1 MAGET
6 YLTVVGNLTADPQYR
21 VLGEKN
27 TPNVT
32 FSIAATPRQ
41 YDRAT
46 GAWQDQETVFFNC
59 VSWANL
65 ADNISKSL
73 KKGMRVIARGSIEP
87 NNYENKDGV
96 NVREFR
102 LRVTEIGPSL
112 VFQTADIMK
121 SSSSSNSVM
130 PNSFQNQNQGA
141 GSASQPAT
149 QAAPQMN
156 QESNASPVSSAQAS
170 DNPFANASSQVNI
183 NTPSSN
189 DSNPWTAPANEEKAE
204 SKTSSDK
211 DILGADDGNPF
222 L

>member
-121 SSSSSNSVM
+121 SSSSSDSVM
-130 PNSFQNQNQGA
+130 PNSFQNKNQSASNSPAPAPEVNQQSDA
-141 GSASQPAT
+141 GSAS
-149 QAAPQMN
+149 
-156 QESNASPVSSAQAS
+156 NAQTN
-170 DNPFANASSQVNI
+170 DNPFANTSSEVNI
-183 NTPSSN
+183 STPSSG
-189 DSNPWTAPANEEKAE
+189 DSNPWTAPANDEKAD
-204 SKTSSDK
+204 SKEASNEET
-211 DILGADDGNPF
+211 LGADDGNPF